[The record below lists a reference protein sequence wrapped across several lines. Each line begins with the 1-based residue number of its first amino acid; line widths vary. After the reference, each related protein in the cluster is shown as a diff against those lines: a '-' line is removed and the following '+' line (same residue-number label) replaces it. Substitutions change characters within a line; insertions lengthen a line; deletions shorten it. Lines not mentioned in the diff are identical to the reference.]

1 MACKNCERLQNEL
14 TDIKRQKETLEMEVM
29 KMKRD
34 IEEKQTRFDNI
45 VELFDQNKTRLEKEN
60 RILREKVEQ
69 ELDGNKT
76 ISELKYEKSKKK
88 VEIEKLK
95 KDNEELMSRIDNEL
109 NDIEHYMEK
118 DELLKIKQKTI
129 NEQQQKIATLEKQ
142 IEKIYDKLK
151 NRVEQHKEQNKIKRL
166 NEEKIN
172 ELVKDRKIRKLKLK
186 KGAGKLFLKQKKEI
200 NNGGENLNN
209 SKSTLENSEEVI
221 LFNQI

>member
-76 ISELKYEKSKKK
+76 ISELKYENAKQK
-88 VEIEKLK
+88 VEIEK
-95 KDNEELMSRIDNEL
+95 
-109 NDIEHYMEK
+109 
-118 DELLKIKQKTI
+118 
-129 NEQQQKIATLEKQ
+129 
-142 IEKIYDKLK
+142 
-151 NRVEQHKEQNKIKRL
+151 
-166 NEEKIN
+166 
-172 ELVKDRKIRKLKLK
+172 
-186 KGAGKLFLKQKKEI
+186 
-200 NNGGENLNN
+200 
-209 SKSTLENSEEVI
+209 
-221 LFNQI
+221 